1 MDLCAFILNLPT
13 WLERRRWEKEDEKR
27 KKTNKI
33 MENKEN
39 FKLKDFRLSKE
50 YIYSSGGSPGYYEYV
65 GCIEYKNGNSES
77 FTLKLDP
84 ELSLKVLDIIK
95 DKLAENSKQL
105 VKNIQE
111 TIDNG
116 KRNF

>member
-1 MDLCAFILNLPT
+1 
-13 WLERRRWEKEDEKR
+13 
-27 KKTNKI
+27 

-39 FKLKDFRLSKE
+39 FELKDFRLEKR
-50 YIYSSGGSPGYYEYV
+50 YIYSIGGSPGHYEYV
-65 GCIEYKNGNSES
+65 GYIKYENDNDES

-116 KRNF
+116 KTNL

>member
-1 MDLCAFILNLPT
+1 
-13 WLERRRWEKEDEKR
+13 
-27 KKTNKI
+27 

-39 FKLKDFRLSKE
+39 FKLKDFRLE
-50 YIYSSGGSPGYYEYV
+50 ERYIYSIGGGSPGYYEYV

>member
-1 MDLCAFILNLPT
+1 
-13 WLERRRWEKEDEKR
+13 
-27 KKTNKI
+27 

-39 FKLKDFRLSKE
+39 FELKDFELRKQ
-50 YIYSSGGSPGYYEYV
+50 YTYSPGSPGYYEYV
-65 GCIEYKNGNSES
+65 GYIEYGNDNKES

-84 ELSLKVLDIIK
+84 ELSFKILDIIK

-111 TIDNG
+111 IIDNG
-116 KRNF
+116 KTNF

>member
-1 MDLCAFILNLPT
+1 
-13 WLERRRWEKEDEKR
+13 
-27 KKTNKI
+27 

-39 FKLKDFRLSKE
+39 FELKDFRLEKR
-50 YIYSSGGSPGYYEYV
+50 YIYSIGGSPGYYEYV
-65 GCIEYKNGNSES
+65 GYIKYENDNDES
-77 FTLKLDP
+77 FKLKLDP

-116 KRNF
+116 KTNL